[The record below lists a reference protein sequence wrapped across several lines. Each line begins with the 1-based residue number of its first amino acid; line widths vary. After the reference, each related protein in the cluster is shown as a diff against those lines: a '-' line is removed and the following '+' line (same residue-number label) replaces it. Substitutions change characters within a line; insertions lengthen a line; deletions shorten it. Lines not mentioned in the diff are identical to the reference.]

1 MTVELLRKFVDV
13 SYFRNDFEYGIGKI
27 KKRDEARFEDVRKYH
42 GYRSL
47 PCNDSP
53 YIFKPYLFAR
63 VKGTEEWRRA
73 TDPRSIGGQLGIL
86 ALTNPVVYVLTTVKR
101 VAEAVLIVAGIFF
114 DTFADL
120 YPQKTTDN
128 LTKAFVA
135 CLSANLA
142 KKKKEYEELWDAV
155 KNDFHCAAV
164 MELAAIHGLLNV
176 EDATRMQVLFGDK
189 ERQWNRYKEA
199 EAFEHI
205 EVDETSLYGASLFF
219 SKCYKTVV
227 PLLWT
232 FMVKEATQHSSLELS
247 EMIHESGAYA
257 EVIDVAALNSELEA
271 KGQEVVANELATKAV
286 GRELTLDDTEFV
298 RGISDQL
305 KLFQVERTRD
315 QAVRELQRALTAAK
329 GTPIE
334 WLGNVADHMS
344 QARIKRRDIEL
355 LTEVIEASPKFQ
367 AMNIRELTAS
377 ARLKFLFLAKYF
389 VEIAKTHHSG
399 FIQYQCAYPLSDEK
413 QRRVEVMGR
422 TIDDSID
429 EAWKKF
435 QTHVE

>member
-1 MTVELLRKFVDV
+1 M
-13 SYFRNDFEYGIGKI
+13 
-27 KKRDEARFEDVRKYH
+27 
-42 GYRSL
+42 
-47 PCNDSP
+47 
-53 YIFKPYLFAR
+53 
-63 VKGTEEWRRA
+63 
-73 TDPRSIGGQLGIL
+73 GIL
-86 ALTNPVVYVLTTVKR
+86 ALTNPVVYLLTTVKR

-135 CLSANLA
+135 CLNANLA
-142 KKKKEYEELWDAV
+142 KKKKEYEELWGAV
-155 KNDFHCAAV
+155 KNDFHCAVV

-176 EDATRMQVLFGDK
+176 EDATRMQFLFGDK

-199 EAFEHI
+199 EAFKHI

-219 SKCYKTVV
+219 SKCYKTMV

-232 FMVKEATQHSSLELS
+232 FMVKEATKDRSSELTA
-247 EMIHESGAYA
+247 MIFESGAYT
-257 EVIDVAALNSELEA
+257 EVIDVGALNLELQEKDQQVVA
-271 KGQEVVANELATKAV
+271 KGLATKAV
-286 GRELTLDDTEFV
+286 GRELTEQDAAFVQNIFGQLTHFKVEGTRTHATQRLETMLTEA
-298 RGISDQL
+298 Q
-305 KLFQVERTRD
+305 
-315 QAVRELQRALTAAK
+315 
-329 GTPIE
+329 GTPVK
-334 WLGNVADHMS
+334 WLENVVDHMS

-355 LTEVIEASPKFQ
+355 LTEVIEASPKFK

-413 QRRVEVMGR
+413 QGRVEVMDR

-429 EAWKKF
+429 EAWNKF
-435 QTHVE
+435 QTHV

>member
-13 SYFRNDFEYGIGKI
+13 SYLRNDFEYGIGKI

-47 PCNDSP
+47 PCKDSP

-63 VKGTEEWRRA
+63 VKGTDDWRRA
-73 TDPRSIGGQLGIL
+73 TDPRKIGGQLGIL

-142 KKKKEYEELWDAV
+142 KKKKECEELWDAV

-164 MELAAIHGLLNV
+164 MELAAIHGLLNA
-176 EDATRMQVLFGDK
+176 EDATRMQFLFGDK

-219 SKCYKTVV
+219 SKCYKTRV

-232 FMVKEATQHSSLELS
+232 FMVKEGAQDRSPGLTA
-247 EMIHESGAYA
+247 MILESGAYK
-257 EVIDVAALNSELEA
+257 EVIDVAALSSELET
-271 KGQEVVANELATKAV
+271 KDQEVVANELAIKAV
-286 GRELTLDDTEFV
+286 GRQLTDRDAVLVQEIF
-298 RGISDQL
+298 GQL
-305 KLFQVERTRD
+305 TRFKAEQTRTH
-315 QAVRELQRALTAAK
+315 ATQRLETMLNDAK
-329 GTPIE
+329 GDPVE
-334 WLGNVADHMS
+334 WLRNVVDHMS
-344 QARIKRRDIEL
+344 QARIKERDIDL
-355 LTEVIEASPKFQ
+355 LREVILASPKFR
-367 AMNIRELTAS
+367 AMNIRELTSS
-377 ARLKFLFLAKYF
+377 ARLKFLFLTNYF
-389 VEIAKTHHSG
+389 LEIAKTHHSG
-399 FIQYQCAYPLSDEK
+399 FIQYQCAYPLSKEK
-413 QRRVEVMGR
+413 QRRVEVMDR

-429 EAWKKF
+429 EAWNKF
-435 QTHVE
+435 QTH

>member
-176 EDATRMQVLFGDK
+176 EDATRMQFLFGDK

-232 FMVKEATQHSSLELS
+232 FMVKEATQDSSLELS

-271 KGQEVVANELATKAV
+271 KGQEVVAKLATKAV

-305 KLFQVERTRD
+305 KLFQVEPTRD